1 MGYPLSSL
9 QQLSLLCEREPVEK
23 RFDRYKLVA
32 ILVAGPKDRA
42 VKDAMTQNFANLD
55 ISTGKYFAFITF
67 IEPPLQWKQEHGYR
81 MDSLQGLSEGFSTD
95 EGRMISALRERF
107 GLPEIPCLMLTD
119 SLGSDHYAIIPVNEN
134 DLVDKMEA
142 IGAFATLRPLR
153 FSVTDLDV
161 KMFLSRF
168 GSVCIEKTEDGN
180 SIGKNIA
187 DIRAVDSLL
196 YNTGEYKQAWRD
208 VRRNAEQ
215 WVHNTL
221 QELSY
226 KAKSAPEEQH
236 EASLKRYS
244 DYLALTLQTVEPNTK
259 PEIPFPSVSPDWP
272 QTDSYVSYH
281 RHSIDE
287 PKRGSF
293 SDRFLIPDE
302 YASYLTSVSQRNMAC
317 YNNLVPFLMQ
327 TASYEGGDY
336 PSFIPSPG
344 YGLAPLGLYMGLIME
359 EEINASI
366 VQLSRKNA
374 GVQMPKYYRIWD
386 ETHDALQVL
395 QNEKGTICL
404 NRKGKMIDD
413 RIFRV
418 ETITIGQAARA
429 IRQMKK
435 DHPEYSFGPFG
446 EKAFLS
452 RIDRYASYRNK
463 SAHPQDCCY
472 SYEDY
477 TAAHEAF
484 STICDKDLPYI
495 SALKEQLT
503 YKDF

>member
-1 MGYPLSSL
+1 MGFPLSSL
-9 QQLSLLCEREPVEK
+9 QQLSLLCEREPEER

-32 ILVAGPKDRA
+32 ILVAGPNDRA
-42 VKDAMTQNFANLD
+42 VKEAMTQNFANLD

-67 IEPPLQWKQEHGYR
+67 IEPPLQWKQDHGYR

-107 GLPEIPCLMLTD
+107 GLPESPCLMLTD
-119 SLGSDHYAIIPVNEN
+119 SLSSDHYAIIPVNEN
-134 DLVDKMEA
+134 DLVDKMDA

-196 YNTGEYKQAWRD
+196 YNTGEYKQAWGD

-226 KAKSAPEEQH
+226 KAKSAPEENH

-244 DYLALTLQTVEPNTK
+244 DYLALTLQTVEPTAK

-281 RHSIDE
+281 HHSIDE

-344 YGLAPLGLYMGLIME
+344 YGLAPLGLYMGHIME

-374 GVQMPKYYRIWD
+374 GVQMPTYYRIWD
-386 ETHDALQVL
+386 KTHDALQVL
-395 QNEKGTICL
+395 RNEKGTICL
-404 NRKGKMIDD
+404 NRKGKKNPDGK
-413 RIFRV
+413 FSV
-418 ETITIGQAARA
+418 ELLSIGQAALA

-435 DHPEYSFGPFG
+435 DHPDYSFGQFSD
-446 EKAFLS
+446 EAFLS
-452 RIDRYASYRNK
+452 RIADYAYHRNK
-463 SAHPQDCCY
+463 SAHTRECY
-472 SYEDY
+472 SYEDF
-477 TAAHEAF
+477 TAAHKAF
-484 STICDKDLPYI
+484 STIFDNDLRNI
-495 SALKEQLT
+495 ANLKEQLNT
-503 YKDF
+503 